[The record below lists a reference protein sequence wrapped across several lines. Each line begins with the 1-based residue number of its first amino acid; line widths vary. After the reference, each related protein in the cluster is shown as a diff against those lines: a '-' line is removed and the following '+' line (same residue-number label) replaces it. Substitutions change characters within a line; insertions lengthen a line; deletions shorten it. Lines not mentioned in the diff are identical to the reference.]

1 MEAVRNVSKK
11 TATNSFFDLCHFCVM
26 NETRAVRAMNEA
38 LKQNRREQGEN
49 SSSPH
54 TSSDRGGALDLQ
66 KNVCYL
72 LSGFEVPNTLMSFT
86 LETVRFC
93 YRFK

>member
-1 MEAVRNVSKK
+1 MHSVTIWMLSGILLRRLSNHFLFYLS
-11 TATNSFFDLCHFCVM
+11 HFCVV

-49 SSSPH
+49 SSLPH
-54 TSSDRGGALDLQ
+54 TSNDRGGALDHQ

-72 LSGFEVPNTLMSFT
+72 LSLVLRS
-86 LETVRFC
+86 LIV
-93 YRFK
+93 